1 MTSTKKSS
9 TRHIVMAAL
18 IAAIYAVLTVALA
31 PISFG
36 VIQFRFSEI
45 LKVFVLFDPFLA
57 FGIGLGT
64 FMANTF
70 SPMVGPW
77 ELIWMPLTDML
88 GGFLAWGLYQLIRR
102 KTVFPSMILYAITT
116 GLAVGLML
124 SFFGFGAWFIVSLPI
139 MASEVVLLVVG
150 APIVLYIN
158 NSLKAKGIDLS
169 ET

>member
-1 MTSTKKSS
+1 MKKIS
-9 TRHIVMAAL
+9 TRRVVMAAL
-18 IAAIYAVLTVALA
+18 IAAIYAVLTVGLA

-64 FMANTF
+64 FLANTF

-77 ELIWMPLTDML
+77 ELIWMPITDML
-88 GGFLAWGLYQLIRR
+88 GGFLAWGLYWLIR
-102 KTVFPSMILYAITT
+102 KKSVFPSMILYAITT

-124 SFFGFGAWFIVSLPI
+124 SFFGFGAWYIAALPI
-139 MASEVVLLVVG
+139 IASEMILLIVG
-150 APIVLYIN
+150 APLVLYIN
-158 NSLKAKGIDLS
+158 KSLKARGIDLS
-169 ET
+169 E